1 MFWYSSILKM
11 NKAHWQKLIRKYHRY
26 LGVFFGVQFLFWT
39 LGGLYFSWTN
49 IKEIRGD
56 NIRRAEPPL
65 KISQS
70 EISLSSII
78 NKLKYNKGLDS
89 VKSVQVVDIL
99 GISYYQI
106 GYFNDGFVK
115 YLLVNTNTGITK
127 TTISKEEAILIAQS
141 RLNVNASPSSVGLIT
156 NTNGHHEYREKPL
169 PAYAVKFEGNIHTT
183 VYVAANLGTVQ
194 TLRNNKWRV
203 FDFLWMLHV
212 MDYENRD
219 NINNWILRIFSILGL
234 VTIASGFILYFLT
247 YKKSNPSSL
256 IRR

>member
-1 MFWYSSILKM
+1 M

-56 NIRRAEPPL
+56 NIRRAEPSL
-65 KISQS
+65 KINQS
-70 EISLSSII
+70 KISLSSII
-78 NKLKYNKGLDS
+78 NELKNKDGLDS
-89 VKSVQVVDIL
+89 VKSVQLVDIL
-99 GISYYQI
+99 GTSYFQISYYNQ
-106 GYFNDGFVK
+106 GN
-115 YLLVNTNTGITK
+115 LAHRLVNINTGLIK
-127 TTISKEEAILIAQS
+127 STISKKEAILIAQS
-141 RLNVNASPSSVGLIT
+141 RLNVNATPSSVALIT

-194 TLRNNKWRV
+194 TLRNNKWRI